1 MDWIRPSRRPR
12 VELEGASEDRR
23 ATIAAATVFK
33 FGLLMSRLKPGPR
46 KVTSQSSLPMPARA
60 LDCHRGQQAAPV
72 PRWSCRDAR
81 RPGDR
86 MPSVFRV
93 GFDPLLGCR
102 SVLSLAG
109 QRPAIGAVWE
119 AMPRGVTHRQK
130 SPSSLSELAIPLMR
144 TSPLHSLRKTH
155 YGHPSLY
162 SCGSNKSA
170 ANNPIDGQ

>member
-12 VELEGASEDRR
+12 VELEVASECTR
-23 ATIAAATVFK
+23 ATIAAATVLK

-60 LDCHRGQQAAPV
+60 LDCHREQQAAPV
-72 PRWSCRDAR
+72 PRWSRRDAR
-81 RPGDR
+81 RPGGR

-102 SVLSLAG
+102 SVLLSLAG
-109 QRPAIGAVWE
+109 QRLAIGAVWE
-119 AMPRGVTHRQK
+119 AMPGGVMHRRK

-144 TSPLHSLRKTH
+144 ISPLHSVRKTH
-155 YGHPSLY
+155 YGHPSL
-162 SCGSNKSA
+162 
-170 ANNPIDGQ
+170 